1 MKKIILTLLTFVF
14 LTACG
19 YTPIYST
26 KNFDFKLSE
35 INIVKNDQLSS
46 KLKRELQIFS
56 NEESQKI
63 ISLKLDV
70 QKKINTLSKNSKGD
84 ASRYEMIIDIKLEAT
99 NNQQENTRQSFQ
111 ERFNYNANKNKFE
124 LNQYK
129 KEIEDLLIKKNID
142 QIIIY
147 LSKI

>member
-1 MKKIILTLLTFVF
+1 MYK
-14 LTACG
+14 
-19 YTPIYST
+19 
-26 KNFDFKLSE
+26 
-35 INIVKNDQLSS
+35 
-46 KLKRELQIFS
+46 
-56 NEESQKI
+56 
-63 ISLKLDV
+63 
-70 QKKINTLSKNSKGD
+70 KKINTLSKNSKGD